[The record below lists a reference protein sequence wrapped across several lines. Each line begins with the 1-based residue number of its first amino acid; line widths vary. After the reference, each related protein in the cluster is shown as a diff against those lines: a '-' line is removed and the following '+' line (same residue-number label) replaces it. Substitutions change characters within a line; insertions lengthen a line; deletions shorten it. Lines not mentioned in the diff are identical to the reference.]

1 MDLIEHTIARMTG
14 TIQTVAAALEGGVEV
29 PDAAIP
35 DCLYGVCGQL
45 EQLEK
50 LIKFEVK
57 E

>member
-1 MDLIEHTIARMTG
+1 MLVQLVVVVFT
-14 TIQTVAAALEGGVEV
+14 

-45 EQLEK
+45 EHLEK

-57 E
+57 ENKS